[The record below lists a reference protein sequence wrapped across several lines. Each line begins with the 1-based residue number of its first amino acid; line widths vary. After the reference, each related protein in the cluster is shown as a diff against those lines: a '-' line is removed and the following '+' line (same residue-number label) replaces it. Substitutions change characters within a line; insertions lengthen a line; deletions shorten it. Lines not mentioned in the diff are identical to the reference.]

1 MLSRHFAGLLTL
13 TVLLSWGQPQ
23 AASAAEAKADA
34 SADPVEKVQKLNRYA
49 MQLFDDLNFALA
61 EKSLL
66 EALGIL
72 EKNNLA
78 SAPASLSTHGNL
90 AVLYSVGL
98 KNPDKAVS
106 EFKKALA
113 IKPDLKMSK
122 QRATPETETALS
134 RARAEMGMAPAAVA
148 PKPAPVKETTP
159 EPRHSESGG
168 ALKCPDGGEIQAG
181 DDVTLKCLS
190 SGGRAAQVTLYYK
203 ANGSDDFKALP
214 MEKGDSSGGT
224 TTWTATIPGSDT
236 NSKWVPMYFEAKND
250 AGSPVASSGRADS
263 PNVITVKGGE
273 SGSGEASPRNGG
285 EGDEEGED
293 DGEGEEEIDDNN
305 PLARLEN
312 ERRRE
317 REGSRGTWT
326 FAGGLGSGF
335 GYAAGKS
342 TEAFG
347 NQGVQFK
354 SGLAPAYLGHAVIE
368 IGYFIGRNTA
378 MTLTGRHQWIPGS
391 KYGPNPTDRKASGAH
406 SALLRF
412 LFFTERE
419 GRLRWYYALAA
430 GGGEGFRL
438 RVNATINDDQGRPTG
453 KIDDTVRGGPFVVS
467 PLGGGMTYRITK
479 RLHWTVDTQLLF
491 GIPKYSTVLDLT
503 TGIRWMH

>member
-1 MLSRHFAGLLTL
+1 
-13 TVLLSWGQPQ
+13 
-23 AASAAEAKADA
+23 
-34 SADPVEKVQKLNRYA
+34 VEKVQKLNRYA

-61 EKSLL
+61 EKTLL

-78 SAPASLSTHGNL
+78 SAPPSLSTHGNL

-98 KNPDKAVS
+98 KNPDRAVA

-122 QRATPETETALS
+122 QRATPETETALA
-134 RARAEMGMAPAAVA
+134 RARAEMGGAPAPVAA
-148 PKPAPVKETTP
+148 PKPAPVKESSP
-159 EPRHSESGG
+159 EPRRSESGG

-190 SGGRAAQVTLYYK
+190 SGVRAAQVTLFYK
-203 ANGSDDFKALP
+203 PNGSDEFKALP
-214 MEKGDSSGGT
+214 MAKGDSSGGT
-224 TTWTATIPGSDT
+224 TTWTATIPGADT

-250 AGSPVASSGRADS
+250 AGTPVASSGRADS
-263 PNVITVKGGE
+263 PNVITVRGGE

-285 EGDEEGED
+285 DGDEEGEEE
-293 DGEGEEEIDDNN
+293 GEGEEEIDDNN

-326 FAGGLGSGF
+326 FAGGVGSGF
-335 GYAAGKS
+335 GYAAGNR

-378 MTLTGRHQWIPGS
+378 MTLTGRHQWVAGS
-391 KYGPNPTDRKASGAH
+391 KYGTATGAH
-406 SALLRF
+406 SGLLRF
-412 LFFTERE
+412 LFFTEPS
-419 GRLRWYYALAA
+419 GKVRWYYAISA

-438 RVNATINDDQGRPTG
+438 RVNATVNDERGNPTG
-453 KIDDTVRGGPFVVS
+453 VTVQDTVRGGPYVVS

>member
-13 TVLLSWGQPQ
+13 LVLLGWGRPHS
-23 AASAAEAKADA
+23 ASAAEAKADA

-49 MQLFDDLNFALA
+49 MQLFDDVNFALA
-61 EKSLL
+61 EKTLL

-78 SAPASLSTHGNL
+78 SAPQSLSTHGNL

-98 KNPDKAVS
+98 RNPDKAVA

-122 QRATPETETALS
+122 QRATPETESALA
-134 RARAEMGMAPAAVA
+134 RARSEMGIAPASAAA
-148 PKPAPVKETTP
+148 PKAAPVATVP
-159 EPRHSESGG
+159 EPRRTEGG
-168 ALKCPDGGEIQAG
+168 GGLKCPDGGEIQAG

-190 SGGRAAQVTLYYK
+190 SGVRAAEVTLYYK
-203 ANGSDDFKALP
+203 PNGSDDFKALP
-214 MEKGDSSGGT
+214 MEKGDASGGT
-224 TTWTATIPGSDT
+224 STWTATIPGSDT
-236 NSKWVPMYFEAKND
+236 NTKWVPMYFEAKNE
-250 AGSPVASSGRADS
+250 AGTPVASSGRADS
-263 PNVITVKGGE
+263 PNVITVKGGD
-273 SGSGEASPRNGG
+273 SGSGDAGAR
-285 EGDEEGED
+285 GDEEDDEED
-293 DGEGEEEIDDNN
+293 EEEGEGEDEIDDNN

-326 FAGGLGSGF
+326 FAAGVGSGF
-335 GYAAGKS
+335 GYAAGNR

-368 IGYFIGRNTA
+368 IGYFVGRNTA
-378 MTLTGRHQWIPGS
+378 LTLTGRHQWVAGS
-391 KYGPNPTDRKASGAH
+391 KYGTATGAH
-406 SALLRF
+406 SGLLRL

-419 GRLRWYYALAA
+419 GKLRWYYAISA

-438 RVNATINDDQGRPTG
+438 RVNATVNDERGNPTG
-453 KIDDTVRGGPFVVS
+453 VKVQDTVRGGPYVVS
-467 PLGGGMTYRITK
+467 PLGGGMTYRITR
-479 RLHWTVDTQLLF
+479 RLHWTVDAQVLF